1 MINLFLYPILVFSLL
16 LFIYL
21 IPGMAIFPKFI
32 QTPRTAAA
40 IPFISLSI
48 IVSIQYFLSLI
59 NQFNQW
65 NIFICLGI
73 LSLIALYRIYKNLSE
88 FNNQWKA
95 IDLKAL
101 LLIIFSSIPLMII
114 LGFDAFQHADE
125 IYSWNLWAKKIYL
138 DQVVTFE
145 STLSPYP
152 LFLPSA
158 IAFCYK
164 FFGNMDYQLP
174 IKFSFSIIYI
184 STVFIIYSFANTK
197 VKVGLFFISYILVIL
212 AIGIGY
218 EYKKVYA
225 DTLMGGFLLT
235 SLALLISLTK
245 DVVQINKNISPISIL
260 IASVILVSAAALTK
274 QGAFLWTMI
283 FFPLLAFVVIGK
295 NFHLNNSSRLVLFV
309 PILTPLLWYFI
320 GGRDFQGNSGVIS
333 RSMGDRSYIEQL
345 FYGFNVTFINNPLIF
360 ILIIMAFIVLLNKIH
375 LEKLILLIGISIS
388 TILVFLFGAYETTRL
403 YLHIILIGWLI
414 IFSYGDFILL
424 SKFGNKLSKIGNSF
438 ITYILIGTLFIFW
451 SVSSFNDR
459 LIRVDSV
466 SNLLDG
472 REVQANW
479 VVGDSGAE
487 QYRMIEKSKMG
498 LWARDNHVW
507 GIYYGFDNFHR
518 GELYNSD
525 LDFVIDR
532 LITENIGWIYS
543 NNEDWTEI
551 KRFQDF
557 CPDGLTKIYT
567 SKNLYKQTL
576 YKFSLKNL
584 VSCKKDKK

>member
-403 YLHIILIGWLI
+403 YLHITLIGWLI